1 MTNGSVLKRPLILSL
16 PLVKI
21 DKMFGFFFPRVKEVC
36 QTRNSIWLITC
47 SSNTPAFF
55 FLSKESYI
63 SSILDTT
70 IYHTL
75 KIGIVFKNT
84 NQSVQIIKL
93 GQFFIV

>member
-55 FLSKESYI
+55 FFYQRKVTFPVFWTQQFT
-63 SSILDTT
+63 IL
-70 IYHTL
+70 
-75 KIGIVFKNT
+75 
-84 NQSVQIIKL
+84 
-93 GQFFIV
+93 